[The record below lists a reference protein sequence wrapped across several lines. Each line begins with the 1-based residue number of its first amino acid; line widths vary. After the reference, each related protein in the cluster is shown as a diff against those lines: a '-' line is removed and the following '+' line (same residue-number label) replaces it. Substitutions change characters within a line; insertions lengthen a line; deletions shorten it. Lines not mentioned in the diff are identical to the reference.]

1 MDSHRENLQT
11 LDLEVRKDDSNLG
24 TIGCGNVAEDS
35 TLCPPIELS
44 QMEIQVRVLRKPREN
59 KWRRYA
65 EEIARYKLMGSC

>member
-1 MDSHRENLQT
+1 MASHRENLQT
-11 LDLEVRKDDSNLG
+11 LDLEVRKDDSHLG

-65 EEIARYKLMGSC
+65 EEIARYKLMGPC